1 MADRSFVDE
10 NDAARLE
17 LGEFIAGL
25 DERSFK
31 CPVGSGWTIS
41 TCLCHLAFWDH
52 RVLFLLN
59 EWERTGQL
67 ERSRFSSQS
76 VNSINQAVNAIS
88 QAVPVAAA
96 AKLAL
101 DAALA
106 VDSLLASISDEL
118 IGQLVSAGFERYLKR
133 SLHRR
138 EHLQKIKEAL
148 HGQAAE

>member
-10 NDAARLE
+10 NDVARVE

-25 DERSFK
+25 GERSFT
-31 CPVGSGWTIS
+31 CPVGSDWTIS

-59 EWERTGQL
+59 EWKRTGQI
-67 ERSRFSSQS
+67 ETSRLSSQS

-88 QAVPVAAA
+88 QAVPGAAA

-101 DAALA
+101 DTALA

-118 IGQLVSAGFERYLKR
+118 IDQLISAGFERYLKR

-148 HGQAAE
+148 YA

>member
-1 MADRSFVDE
+1 MVDRSFIDE
-10 NDAARLE
+10 NDAAREE
-17 LGEFIAGL
+17 LSEFIADL
-25 DERSFK
+25 EERSFK
-31 CPVGSGWTIS
+31 FPVGSGCTIS

-67 ERSRFSSQS
+67 ETSRLSSQS
-76 VNSINQAVNAIS
+76 VNSINQAVAAIS
-88 QAVPVAAA
+88 QAVPGAAA

-101 DAALA
+101 NTALA
-106 VDSLLASISDEL
+106 VDSVLASISDEL
-118 IGQLVSAGFERYLKR
+118 ISQLVSAGFERYLKR

-148 HGQAAE
+148 HG

>member
-1 MADRSFVDE
+1 MVDRSFVDE

-17 LGEFIAGL
+17 LSEFIAGL

-31 CPVGSGWTIS
+31 FPVGSGWTIS

-67 ERSRFSSQS
+67 ETSRFSSQS

-88 QAVPVAAA
+88 QAVPGAAA

-101 DAALA
+101 DTALA
-106 VDSLLASISDEL
+106 VDSVLASINDDL
-118 IGQLVSAGFERYLKR
+118 ISQLVSAGFERYLER

-138 EHLQKIKEAL
+138 EHLQKIKAAL
-148 HGQAAE
+148 HG

>member
-1 MADRSFVDE
+1 MMVDRSFVDE
-10 NDAARLE
+10 NDAARVE
-17 LGEFIAGL
+17 LSEFIAGL

-88 QAVPVAAA
+88 QDVQGAAA

-106 VDSLLASISDEL
+106 VDSLSPYHSSTLE
-118 IGQLVSAGFERYLKR
+118 
-133 SLHRR
+133 
-138 EHLQKIKEAL
+138 
-148 HGQAAE
+148 

>member
-1 MADRSFVDE
+1 MVDRSFVDE
-10 NDAARLE
+10 NDAARVE

-25 DERSFK
+25 DERSFN
-31 CPVGSGWTIS
+31 CPVGSDWTIS

-52 RVLFLLN
+52 RVLFLLD
-59 EWERTGQL
+59 EWKRTGQI
-67 ERSRFSSQS
+67 EASRLSSQS

-88 QAVPVAAA
+88 QAVPGAAA

-101 DAALA
+101 DTALA

-118 IGQLVSAGFERYLKR
+118 IDQLISAGFERYLKR

-148 HGQAAE
+148 HG

>member
-1 MADRSFVDE
+1 MKMVDRSFVDE
-10 NDAARLE
+10 NDAARVE

-31 CPVGSGWTIS
+31 CPVGSDWTIS

-59 EWERTGQL
+59 EWKRTGQI
-67 ERSRFSSQS
+67 EASRLSSQS

-88 QAVPVAAA
+88 QAVPGAAA

-101 DAALA
+101 DTAVA

-118 IGQLVSAGFERYLKR
+118 VDQLISAGFERYLKR

-148 HGQAAE
+148 HG

>member
-59 EWERTGQL
+59 EWERTGQV

-88 QAVPVAAA
+88 QAVPGAAA

>member
-1 MADRSFVDE
+1 MVDRSFVDE
-10 NDAARLE
+10 NDAARVE
-17 LGEFIAGL
+17 LSEFIAGL

-88 QAVPVAAA
+88 QAVPGAAA

-106 VDSLLASISDEL
+106 VDSLLASISDEM
-118 IGQLVSAGFERYLKR
+118 IGQIVSAGFERYLKR

-148 HGQAAE
+148 HG

>member
-1 MADRSFVDE
+1 MKMVDRSFVDE
-10 NDAARLE
+10 NDVARVE

-31 CPVGSGWTIS
+31 CPLGSDWTIS
-41 TCLCHLAFWDH
+41 TCLCHLAFWDN

-59 EWERTGQL
+59 EWERTGQI
-67 ERSRFSSQS
+67 ETSRLSSQS

-88 QAVPVAAA
+88 QAVPGVAA

-101 DAALA
+101 DTALA
-106 VDSLLASISDEL
+106 VDSRLASISDEL
-118 IGQLVSAGFERYLKR
+118 IDQLISAGFERYLKR

-148 HGQAAE
+148 HG

>member
-1 MADRSFVDE
+1 V
-10 NDAARLE
+10 E
-17 LGEFIAGL
+17 LSEFIAGL

-148 HGQAAE
+148 HG